1 LVLSALRTPPEEEE
15 ERPEEGAAEPEWEGQ
30 GAAKVEGTSIVMVGD
45 VGFLGLRSVISW
57 SFKNSHPI
65 TLSIIIIIYGVYPQL
80 QRAVLEMLMIS

>member
-1 LVLSALRTPPEEEE
+1 
-15 ERPEEGAAEPEWEGQ
+15 
-30 GAAKVEGTSIVMVGD
+30 MVGD

-80 QRAVLEMLMIS
+80 QRVVLEMLMIS